1 MITLAQMQLIDI
13 EVSMYECIDLH
24 ELRDLVCNID
34 ANDEYMVYKLILMF
48 IVAAKHVTS
57 TTSVASV
64 EILSRLHDMFD
75 ERCRDTIIRLIGTV
89 SNMDN

>member
-13 EVSMYECIDLH
+13 EVSMYDDIDLH

-57 TTSVASV
+57 ITQV
-64 EILSRLHDMFD
+64 EALSKLHDIFD
-75 ERCRDTIIRLIGTV
+75 ERCRDTIIKLIGTV

>member
-13 EVSMYECIDLH
+13 EVSMYEDINLH
-24 ELRDLVCNID
+24 ELNDFVHSVD
-34 ANDEYMVYKLILMF
+34 VNDEYTVYKLILMF

-57 TTSVASV
+57 ITQV
-64 EILSRLHDMFD
+64 EALSKLHDIFD

>member
-13 EVSMYECIDLH
+13 EVSMYEGINLN
-24 ELRDLVCNID
+24 ELNDLVRSVD
-34 ANDEYMVYKLILMF
+34 SNDEYNVYKLILMF

-57 TTSVASV
+57 ITQV
-64 EILSRLHDMFD
+64 EALSNLHDMFD
-75 ERCRDTIIRLIGTV
+75 KRCRDTIIRLIGTI

>member
-13 EVSMYECIDLH
+13 EVSMYECVDLH

-57 TTSVASV
+57 TTSV